1 MAEQAEFML
10 QRGTIVVP
18 SWAGCG
24 VQFNQHVYAPNTGLR
39 EERFADLE
47 RKLGV
52 LAPQFVRIFYYDA
65 AEGVSSAGSR
75 HTAEQKPY
83 WDSVVRTVKL
93 ADQVAATVNITWQS
107 GVNFFPTAQGRE
119 RAMSRFADVLE
130 TLVTTAGVTKLDWV
144 TIQNEP
150 NTNPPIDK
158 KTGKRPPKVVTVDRL
173 ADIYR
178 KLHQKLE
185 AKGLREQIHLM
196 GGDLLEGG
204 KEFDEVTHGKKV
216 TLRPNPLHHKLWFTY
231 MSDNYADILDAY
243 SAHMYWD
250 YQDTKRLNSRLNDT
264 WDIVQGL
271 KHRRPLYITEYGVR
285 SATRDQPVHGK
296 IPIDPGNF
304 KDGTPIG
311 QTNIAAFQQ
320 AWFQIRAA
328 QKGYAGVIKF
338 DGHFGKGPHKPEIQ
352 TGCRRHGRAARCGQR
367 MGTLPDVF
375 PPPAVHDD
383 HRERLACTRSQAER
397 FFAAQQAAR
406 CLRGRPRRADHN
418 RPRQP
423 RRKQEQSRPGKGH
436 LHRW

>member
-83 WDSVVRTVKL
+83 WDSFVRTVKL

-320 AWFQIRAA
+320 AWFQDSGSTEGLRRRHQVRWPLRQRTTQTKSKPGADYTVGPPGAGADGNPTRRISSSGCSRRPQRAA
-328 QKGYAGVIKF
+328 GVYSLSSRAIL
-338 DGHFGKGPHKPEIQ
+338 
-352 TGCRRHGRAARCGQR
+352 RRPASSSLPSRAA
-367 MGTLPDVF
+367 
-375 PPPAVHDD
+375 PA
-383 HRERLACTRSQAER
+383 S
-397 FFAAQQAAR
+397 
-406 CLRGRPRRADHN
+406 
-418 RPRQP
+418 
-423 RRKQEQSRPGKGH
+423 
-436 LHRW
+436 